1 MTEAEM
7 VRLVVLAVLSF
18 TGGVA
23 GLVLGLR
30 DGGRR

>member
-7 VRLVVLAVLSF
+7 VKLVALAVLSF
-18 TGGVA
+18 MGGVA

-30 DGGRR
+30 DGGRQ